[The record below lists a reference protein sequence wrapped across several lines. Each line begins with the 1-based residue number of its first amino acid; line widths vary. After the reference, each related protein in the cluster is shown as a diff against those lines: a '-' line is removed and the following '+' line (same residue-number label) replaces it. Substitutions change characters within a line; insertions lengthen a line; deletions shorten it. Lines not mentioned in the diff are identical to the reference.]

1 MNFHKIYLMNRPA
14 LTFITQRQIRIKF
27 ASLQLIQPVTFA
39 FCLVAILVMILS
51 MVMLPARFCSCE
63 DIWRWSCCR
72 FRWQVEFCVRNLHKN
87 SAFTHENRQGGQ
99 KQFGKTRK
107 EKGEKMNLFVFAL
120 FFPQPTPEKFQF
132 ILVCYF
138 CVCLCIFCRLF
149 ADDGYG
155 EGKRKRIFHF
165 E

>member
-1 MNFHKIYLMNRPA
+1 MNRPA

-72 FRWQVEFCVRNLHKN
+72 FRWQVEFCVQNLHKN
-87 SAFTHENRQGGQ
+87 SAFTHESRRARQ

-120 FFPQPTPEKFQF
+120 FFLSPHPRNFNSF
-132 ILVCYF
+132 WCVIIV
-138 CVCLCIFCRLF
+138 CVCIFFVGCLLMMVTEEERERGF
-149 ADDGYG
+149 SISN
-155 EGKRKRIFHF
+155 E
-165 E
+165 